1 MRIKKAF
8 TLAEVLITL
17 GILGVISA
25 VSMPALMS
33 NVDKNTWSNG
43 LKVNVSNL
51 NNAFKEMM
59 SNEDADDLRDTAL
72 WSNNVTAKGVTSEN
86 NDITTELRKYFRIE
100 KVENNWPKGAHT
112 LSGSAFNEAS
122 VRYYLSNSATLNI
135 KFMNDSS
142 FATCTDTQMFCHPV
156 AEIILD
162 VNGDKKPNV
171 MGKDM
176 FSLFLAEDGAIFP
189 NGSEAVYN
197 YDKNNVKWDT
207 EKTGCNGKQPKGTGK
222 ACAAR
227 VFDEDFKISYD

>member
-1 MRIKKAF
+1 MRIKRAF
-8 TLAEVLITL
+8 TLAEVLITM
-17 GILGVISA
+17 GILGVIAA

-59 SNEDADDLRDTAL
+59 SNEDTDDLRDTTL
-72 WSNNVTAKGVTSEN
+72 WSNNVPVAGITSK
-86 NDITTELRKYFRIE
+86 NDAITTELRKYFRIE

-112 LSGSAFNEAS
+112 LSGSAFDEAS
-122 VRYYLSNSATLNI
+122 VRYYLANSSTLNI
-135 KFMNDSS
+135 KFMNDNR
-142 FATCTDTQMFCHPV
+142 FTDCAATQMFCHPV
-156 AEIILD
+156 AEIIVD
-162 VNGDKKPNV
+162 VNGDKRPNV

-197 YDKNNVKWDT
+197 YDNSKVKWDT
-207 EKTGCNGKQPKGTGK
+207 ANGCQGKQPKGDGK
-222 ACAAR
+222 ACTGR
-227 VFDEDFKISYD
+227 VFEEDFKINYN